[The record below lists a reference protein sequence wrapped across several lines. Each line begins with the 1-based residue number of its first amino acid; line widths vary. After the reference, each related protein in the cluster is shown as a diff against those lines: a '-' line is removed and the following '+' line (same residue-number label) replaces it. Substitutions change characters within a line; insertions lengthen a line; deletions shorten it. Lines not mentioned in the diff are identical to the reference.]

1 MEALLTRPK
10 QSYKFDRKLTEEEI
24 EELVENY
31 DYDPAY
37 DQDEDR
43 EPEPMYDRY
52 GNPTRDTIAAMYE
65 MRHRITHDRMTLD
78 EFHSWMSEMY
88 EEAE

>member
-31 DYDPAY
+31 DYDPAVY
-37 DQDEDR
+37 DDGDFGDGILFDE
-43 EPEPMYDRY
+43 Y
-52 GNPTRDTIAAMYE
+52 GNPTEAGRVPANAIYA
-65 MRHRITHDRMTLD
+65 RI
-78 EFHSWMSEMY
+78 Y
-88 EEAE
+88 C